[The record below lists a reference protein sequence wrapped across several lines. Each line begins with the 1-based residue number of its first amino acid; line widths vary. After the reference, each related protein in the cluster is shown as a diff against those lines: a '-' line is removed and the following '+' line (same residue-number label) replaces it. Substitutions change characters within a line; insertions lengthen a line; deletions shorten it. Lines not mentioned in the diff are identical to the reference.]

1 MLTLWNPKYMLQRQ
15 ESNSEETSL
24 VTKSA
29 DRTFYQ
35 KHSVSL
41 VFEII
46 FWKLKQFVSFAC
58 ESLQIFFINII
69 CITVAREVNV

>member
-1 MLTLWNPKYMLQRQ
+1 MLQRQ
-15 ESNSEETSL
+15 ESNSEKHL
-24 VTKSA
+24 LLPNQL
-29 DRTFYQ
+29 DRTFSQ

-41 VFEII
+41 VFEIV
-46 FWKLKQFVSFAC
+46 FWKLKQFVSFAW